1 MQDQMQGLWIN
12 IPKTE
17 TMILNHMLLENK
29 YPDTIISLWNVPLQ
43 NFTGFKYL
51 GLYISQ
57 NEHNMGYIKTNH
69 HILMVHTKFANM
81 TNLLQNEIHL
91 KTKVKFLNSF
101 VHSWFTCSCKNWNL
115 TVGQFEKLDIAYH
128 NLLKRMI
135 RGGFKRIGDN
145 NGDFG

>member
-1 MQDQMQGLWIN
+1 MQDQLQGLWIN
-12 IPKTE
+12 IPITE

-43 NFTGFKYL
+43 NFTDFKYL

-69 HILMVHTKFANM
+69 HILMAYTKFANM

-101 VHSWFTCSCKNWNL
+101 VHS
-115 TVGQFEKLDIAYH
+115 
-128 NLLKRMI
+128 
-135 RGGFKRIGDN
+135 
-145 NGDFG
+145 